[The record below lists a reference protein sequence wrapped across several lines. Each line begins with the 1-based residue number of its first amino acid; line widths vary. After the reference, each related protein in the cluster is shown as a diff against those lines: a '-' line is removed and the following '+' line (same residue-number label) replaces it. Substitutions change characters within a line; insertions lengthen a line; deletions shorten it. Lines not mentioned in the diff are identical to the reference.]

1 MRKLRKSNI
10 IENPYQ
16 SYIEIDLQIS
26 EEAAVQLTRLF
37 IIKLN
42 PIVKRLYLLFLVDDF
57 LDSLKFLLLLGV
69 LNIVGDYTNGISV
82 IIVGKCSFFLLLSSW
97 NTCNSLHQGFIL
109 IFTLPKFYD
118 CKKPFID
125 MQIQHFQRLKNH
137 LLCAQKMPLSTSAAT
152 VDPQVLLSKQL
163 QKTNDEDI
171 EISEQIVYSEYTN
184 EYNWQQGDTPNQN
197 TQHNKEQ

>member
-1 MRKLRKSNI
+1 MDTNKDNILDSLQAWPNCGLKKLLLWHNWRKTALIFFIMLILLLDIAANSIISVASVVGILLLLASLSYWSFVWGMRKLRKSNI

-82 IIVGKCSFFLLLSSW
+82 IIVGKC
-97 NTCNSLHQGFIL
+97 TYCYYCHREIL
-109 IFTLPKFYD
+109 VTL
-118 CKKPFID
+118 
-125 MQIQHFQRLKNH
+125 
-137 LLCAQKMPLSTSAAT
+137 
-152 VDPQVLLSKQL
+152 
-163 QKTNDEDI
+163 
-171 EISEQIVYSEYTN
+171 YTKAL
-184 EYNWQQGDTPNQN
+184 Y
-197 TQHNKEQ
+197 